1 MRYIKQQNYNISMK
15 WILTLESFIS
25 RIPRR
30 YFVKYSDSL
39 SEMSGMETSLNF
51 KIMNV
56 LIKELFDEIIIL
68 EEMTMGEIND
78 WINSL
83 QTDDVVWSYSSRF
96 FNKNYSNHKNKKIEV
111 LNYVFKKLSRKKGI
125 KFQMNDTFTKS
136 KTDYYNIFKDYE
148 FMPKTCFSK
157 EEALETLTFPIVA
170 KPDDG
175 SKGFGIKK
183 FKTKEEFKSSRLKFD
198 LYSEYVEHICEFRV
212 FVLHGKVIYIVERI
226 PKYEDKNNID
236 SKSKDDIIK
245 FAYIPQEIVGFPY
258 LRKIQNV
265 AKTIDEKLGSHVNA
279 VYSIDLFIT
288 PDEKVKVIESNS
300 KSELGPYEFMEICKN
315 LYDTPYHINIL
326 MEKIKNLYI
335 GNEYKE
341 FKEQIKKSVHPIS
354 YKTYEVD
361 DELLKF
367 INSYN
372 SKKL

>member
-1 MRYIKQQNYNISMK
+1 MK
-15 WILTLESFIS
+15 WILTLESFLS
-25 RIPRR
+25 RLPKR
-30 YFVKYSDSL
+30 YFVKYSDGL
-39 SEMSGMETSLNF
+39 SDMSGMETTLNF

-56 LIKELFDEIIIL
+56 LIKEIFDEVIIL
-68 EEMTMGEIND
+68 EEMTMPQIND

-83 QTDDVVWSYSSRF
+83 QSDDVVWSYSSHVLQENF
-96 FNKNYSNHKNKKIEV
+96 SNIKKKEV
-111 LNYVFKKLSRKKGI
+111 SNYVFKKLSRKKGI

-136 KTDYYNIFKDYE
+136 KTDYYNVFKDYE

-157 EEALETLTFPIVA
+157 KEALETLTFPIVA

-175 SKGFGIKK
+175 SRGLGIKK
-183 FKTKEEFKSSRLKFD
+183 FKTKEEFKSSRLRFD

-226 PKYEDKNNID
+226 PKYENKNNID
-236 SKSKDDIIK
+236 SKSKDDAIK

-265 AKTIDEKLGSHVNA
+265 VKTIDEKLGSHVNA
-279 VYSIDLFIT
+279 VYSIDIFIT

-341 FKEQIKKSVHPIS
+341 YKEQIKKSVHPIS

-367 INSYN
+367 IDTYN

>member
-1 MRYIKQQNYNISMK
+1 MK
-15 WILTLESFIS
+15 WVLTLESFIS
-25 RIPRR
+25 RLPKR
-30 YFVKYSDSL
+30 YFVKYSNGL
-39 SEMSGMETSLNF
+39 RNIIGRETTLNF

-56 LIKELFDEIIIL
+56 LIKEIFDEVIIL
-68 EEMTMGEIND
+68 EEMTMPEIND

-83 QTDDVVWSYSSRF
+83 QLDDLVWSYSTHILEE
-96 FNKNYSNHKNKKIEV
+96 NPSNLVKKKV

-125 KFQMNDTFTKS
+125 KFQMNDTFTSS
-136 KTDYYNIFKDYE
+136 KTDYYNMFKDYE

-175 SKGFGIKK
+175 SRGLGIKK
-183 FKTKEEFKSSRLKFD
+183 FKTKEEFKSSRMRFD

-226 PKYEDKNNID
+226 PEYENKNNID
-236 SKSKDDIIK
+236 SKSKDDVIK
-245 FAYIPQEIVGFPY
+245 FVYIAQEIVGFPY

-265 AKTIDEKLGSHVNA
+265 VKTIDEKLGSHVNA
-279 VYSIDLFIT
+279 VYSIDIFIT

-300 KSELGPYEFMEICKN
+300 KSGLGPDEFMEICKN

-335 GNEYKE
+335 SNEYKE
-341 FKEQIKKSVHPIS
+341 YKEQIKKSVHPIS

-367 INSYN
+367 IDTYN
-372 SKKL
+372 PKKL

>member
-1 MRYIKQQNYNISMK
+1 MK
-15 WILTLESFIS
+15 WILTLESFLS
-25 RIPRR
+25 RLPKR
-30 YFVKYSDSL
+30 YFVKYSDDMNDL
-39 SEMSGMETSLNF
+39 SGMETTLNF
-51 KIMNV
+51 KIMDV
-56 LIKELFDEIIIL
+56 LVKELFDEVIIL
-68 EEMTMGEIND
+68 EEMTMPQIND

-83 QTDDVVWSYSSRF
+83 QSDDVVWSYSSRF
-96 FNKNYSNHKNKKIEV
+96 IEEHYKKINEKNKV

-125 KFQMNDTFTKS
+125 KFLMNDTFTKS
-136 KTDYYNIFKDYE
+136 KIDYYNMFKDHE

-170 KPDDG
+170 KPDAG
-175 SKGFGIKK
+175 SRGFGIKK

-212 FVLHGKVIYIVERI
+212 FILHGKVIYIVERI
-226 PKYEDKNNID
+226 PKYENKNNID
-236 SKSKDDIIK
+236 SKSKDDVIK
-245 FAYIPQEIVGFPY
+245 FVYIAQEIVGFPY

-265 AKTIDEKLGSHVNA
+265 VKTIDEKLGSHVNA
-279 VYSIDLFIT
+279 VYSIDIFIT

-300 KSELGPYEFMEICKN
+300 KSQLGPYEFMEICKN
-315 LYDTPYHINIL
+315 LYDAPYHINIL

-367 INSYN
+367 IDTYN
-372 SKKL
+372 PKKL